1 VHVDIGFQ
9 VQDDGGTA
17 NGGVDLDPT
26 ANTWHVDVAA
36 RPNQAPSGVSQAEAL
51 SWHSTK
57 VLTAADFGF
66 SDPDGNHLLGVKI
79 DALPTAGALIDNG
92 LAVKV
97 GQTVSAADIAAG
109 KFTYTG
115 PSQQTAAHVDI
126 LFQVQDD
133 GGTANGGVDLD
144 PTPNDLHFDILGH
157 NQHGWIV

>member
-1 VHVDIGFQ
+1 
-9 VQDDGGTA
+9 
-17 NGGVDLDPT
+17 
-26 ANTWHVDVAA
+26 
-36 RPNQAPSGVSQAEAL
+36 
-51 SWHSTK
+51 
-57 VLTAADFGF
+57 
-66 SDPDGNHLLGVKI
+66 
-79 DALPTAGALIDNG
+79 
-92 LAVKV
+92 VKV

-126 LFQVQDD
+126 LFQVQDG